1 MERAEFLRKQAERF
15 LLPAKECADP
25 KVQAELVRMANE
37 YIELLKNRGP
47 SGPPRPIQ
55 EPTIAE

>member
-1 MERAEFLRKQAERF
+1 MERAEFLRKQGERF
-15 LLPAKECADP
+15 LLPAKSAP
-25 KVQAELVRMANE
+25 IRWSKRMVRMANE

-47 SGPPRPIQ
+47 SRSRKPIQ